1 MKVKCRGFE
10 GELIRL
16 EKCAVFDEVNGMMNI
31 SCYSVKMSNYIGRI
45 IEIQGAYDSEI
56 EFFPSDYKL
65 QKIREKNCSLSPEE
79 IEKMKERYRFRG

>member
-16 EKCAVFDEVNGMMNI
+16 EKCAVFDEMNGTMNI
-31 SCYSVKMSNYIGRI
+31 AGYSVKMSNDIGRV
-45 IEIQGAYDSEI
+45 IEIHGAYDSEI
-56 EFFPSDYKL
+56 EFLPSDYKL
-65 QKIREKNCSLSPEE
+65 QKIRDKKFSVPPGE